1 MHPMW
6 REVQS
11 PRHRVLCHHLFNAS
25 ALPEMWKHK
34 NTPGKFVHK
43 NTPGK
48 FVRESDERGLSGDL
62 GEDGR
67 KEIKNKYI
75 CYEKVD

>member
-11 PRHRVLCHHLFNAS
+11 PRHRVLCHYLFNAS

-34 NTPGKFVHK
+34 NTPGKFV
-43 NTPGK
+43 
-48 FVRESDERGLSGDL
+48 RESDGRGLSGDL
-62 GEDGR
+62 GEDGER
-67 KEIKNKYI
+67 VSKTAII
-75 CYEKVD
+75 I

>member
-1 MHPMW
+1 MW
-6 REVQS
+6 QALQN

-34 NTPGKFVHK
+34 NTPGKFV
-43 NTPGK
+43 
-48 FVRESDERGLSGDL
+48 RENDGRGLSGDL